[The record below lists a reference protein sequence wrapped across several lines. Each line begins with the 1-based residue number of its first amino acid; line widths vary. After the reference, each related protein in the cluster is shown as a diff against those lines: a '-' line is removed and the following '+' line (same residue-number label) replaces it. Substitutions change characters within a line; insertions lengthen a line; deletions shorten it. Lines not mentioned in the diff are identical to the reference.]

1 MGKLSFDPNGNLHI
15 DWDSIPKRLKP
26 YCATFTDTQ
35 FACRIAAELGEPIV
49 IEMLGKD
56 PDGNPIIA
64 RPGDNPHV
72 LYKNITYDGI
82 I

>member
-1 MGKLSFDPNGNLHI
+1 MYEV
-15 DWDSIPKRLKP
+15 DWSAKPARLRP
-26 YCATFTDTQ
+26 YAATFTDT
-35 FACRIAAELGEPIV
+35 RIACQVATEAGVPIV